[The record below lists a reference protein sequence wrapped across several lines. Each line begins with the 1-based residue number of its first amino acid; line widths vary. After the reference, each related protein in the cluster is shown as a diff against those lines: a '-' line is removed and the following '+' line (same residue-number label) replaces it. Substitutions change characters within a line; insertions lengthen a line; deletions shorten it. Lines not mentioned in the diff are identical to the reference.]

1 MTGNS
6 NYLEGFKLISPSE
19 LDYARVRSEIE
30 QGALRVYHPKFME
43 NLESPWTFGGKVVA
57 FTGSNLAQRLFG
69 SKSFENRRKALEIQ
83 EDIYFAAFNQ
93 IRQFQRRM
101 LTESETRGYV
111 QAPTGRFLRLNDTP
125 EKNAKLIVAFLGQG
139 VGASHVQAVMLEYW
153 RRYQQVFF
161 AQIHDALCGE
171 FPLSGGYR
179 PIYTRMKE
187 MEMETDLL
195 PGFTCPCK
203 VEVGTDW
210 GSMKELEE
218 IDGRLHLIYETPEK
232 VKVKEPVE

>member
-1 MTGNS
+1 M
-6 NYLEGFKLISPSE
+6 P
-19 LDYARVRSEIE
+19 D
-30 QGALRVYHPKFME
+30 LRE
-43 NLESPWTFGGKVVA
+43 PWTFRGKIVG
-57 FTGSNLAQRLFG
+57 FTGGNLAQRLFG

-83 EDIYFAAFNQ
+83 EDIYFAAFRE
-93 IRQFQRRM
+93 IRYWQQRVLRKV
-101 LTESETRGYV
+101 EDHGYV
-111 QAPTGRFLRLNDTP
+111 SSPAGRFLRLNDTP
-125 EKNAKLIVAFLGQG
+125 EKDAKVAIAFLGQG

-153 RRYQQVFF
+153 RRHQQVFF

-171 FPLSGGYR
+171 FSLSGGYR